1 MTELITLDSGE
12 VIDLSRYPLPD
23 GIDDEVYNIQLMAK
37 AMNTSTVTVNKW
49 IDAGMPVEN
58 PGGNGRS
65 YELRF
70 SHCYAWRKWREGKDQ
85 AAVKAKASSA
95 AQKAMLFV
103 GEGDEAA
110 ADNTLSAKEV
120 REWSEAVI
128 LRDKAALQRGDLVKR
143 GDVQDIM
150 EKLLGTVRRTITNMP
165 DWLEQEFSLSPR
177 QADKAQ
183 TYADGLLDELR
194 LQLERQGYQTADVID
209 FGDRDTLAE

>member
-1 MTELITLDSGE
+1 MTGLITLESGE

-23 GIDDEVYNIQLMAK
+23 GIEDEVYNIQLMAK

-49 IDAGMPVEN
+49 IDAGMPVESR
-58 PGGNGRS
+58 GGNGRS

-70 SHCYAWRKWREGKDQ
+70 SHCYAWRKWREGKDD
-85 AAVKAKASSA
+85 AAAKAKANSA
-95 AQKAMLFV
+95 AQKALLFV
-103 GEGDEAA
+103 GEEEDGSAES
-110 ADNTLSAKEV
+110 TLSAKEV
-120 REWSEAVI
+120 REWSEAVLI
-128 LRDKAALQRGDLVKR
+128 RDKAALQRGDLLKR
-143 GDVQDIM
+143 SDVQQVM
-150 EKLLGTVRRTITNMP
+150 ENLLGTVRRTITNMP

-209 FGDRDTLAE
+209 FGDRDAIAD